1 MRAHIWKQAKNADLA
16 KRPGLCI
23 FVNLGSTN
31 HKHTQTGDQSTWGL
45 SPVWVG
51 LQELPLP
58 PGTGATIPLPPVVAM
73 SSGAA
78 WKVGRFCLNSSWKE
92 RIEHLLAGM

>member
-1 MRAHIWKQAKNADLA
+1 MRAQIWKQAKNADLA
-16 KRPGLCI
+16 TRPGLCI

-31 HKHTQTGDQSTWGL
+31 RKHTQTGDQSLWGL
-45 SPVWVG
+45 RPVWVG
-51 LQELPLP
+51 LQEPPLP

-73 SSGAA
+73 SGAP
-78 WKVGRFCLNSSWKE
+78 WKVGSFWLNSSWKE